1 MINSLYKLAKISIL
15 KTNSFNVTE
24 FTLHKSILVT
34 YDFFYKVSH
43 YSFLQYPID

>member
-34 YDFFYKVSH
+34 YDFFLQGFTLLFFTVS
-43 YSFLQYPID
+43 D